1 MLFYLFRD
9 VSSSLREQPGS
20 SLSLW
25 QDTRETSSDGE
36 FGWVSNH
43 WLMQPHTSYY
53 LYSIR
58 RYTDLTTHP
67 SSILFSPQH
76 YRAAH
81 LIDNNSGVLRSA
93 QWEQKS
99 HVEQKVSLSL
109 PEVYWFESAHLPK
122 VVALYSPMHLPLL
135 ALFLN
140 LQGKSWLDFDFQYEY
155 KPRNRGLSILS
166 VFRIWSERC
175 QKSYH
180 RDNWLVAAKRS

>member
-1 MLFYLFRD
+1 MKWLGRCRISGRFVELEIPLLLMLFYLFRD

-99 HVEQKVSLSL
+99 HVEQK
-109 PEVYWFESAHLPK
+109 
-122 VVALYSPMHLPLL
+122 
-135 ALFLN
+135 
-140 LQGKSWLDFDFQYEY
+140 GKSWLDFDFQYEY
-155 KPRNRGLSILS
+155 KPGNRGLSILS